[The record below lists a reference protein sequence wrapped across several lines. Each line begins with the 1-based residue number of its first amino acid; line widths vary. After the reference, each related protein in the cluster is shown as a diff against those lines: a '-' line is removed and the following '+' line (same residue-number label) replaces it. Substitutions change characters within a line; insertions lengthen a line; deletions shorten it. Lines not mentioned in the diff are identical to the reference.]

1 MHRAYN
7 LYVTRIKDGEASFLA
22 SYDPDAFERPSVAV
36 DVVLLTVDSG
46 HLRAAVYERT
56 THPGLGTFAFPGGFV
71 GTRES
76 LNETAQRVLRDK
88 LGLGRVF
95 IEQLYTFGS
104 PSRDPRMRILSVA
117 HYALVAPRRFE
128 ALSESGAQ
136 SGRVHVEWPGETG
149 GAASVLD
156 DDTGQALP
164 LFLDHQDMLGLAV
177 QRIRG
182 KLDYA
187 PVGFQLL
194 PESFTLRQLQEVHE
208 AVREEPLNKDS
219 FRRRMLAS
227 GQLHATGEREQ
238 GVSNRPA
245 ELYRF
250 NRRSAV

>member
-7 LYVTRIKDGEASFLA
+7 LYVTRIKDSEAAFLA
-22 SYDPDAFERPSVAV
+22 SYDPNAFDRPSVAV

-46 HLRAAVYERT
+46 HLRAAVHKRI
-56 THPGLGTFAFPGGFV
+56 THPGLGAFSFPGGFV
-71 GTRES
+71 RMHES
-76 LNETAQRVLRDK
+76 LDEAAQRVLRDK

-117 HYALVAPRRFE
+117 HYALVAPSRFD
-128 ALSESGAQ
+128 ALGESGAQ
-136 SGRVHVEWPGETG
+136 SGRVQVEWSGETG
-149 GAASVLD
+149 GPASVLD
-156 DDTGQALP
+156 DDTGETLP
-164 LFLDHQDMLGLAV
+164 LFLDHEDMLGVAV

-194 PESFTLRQLQEVHE
+194 PDSFTLRQLQEVHE

-227 GQLHATGEREQ
+227 GQLHATGERERN
-238 GVSNRPA
+238 VSNRPA

>member
-1 MHRAYN
+1 M
-7 LYVTRIKDGEASFLA
+7 TRIKESEASFLA
-22 SYDPDAFERPSVAV
+22 AYDSNAFDRPSLAV

-46 HLRAAVYERT
+46 QLRAAVHKRT
-56 THPGLGTFAFPGGFV
+56 SHPGLGTFALPGGFV
-71 GTRES
+71 GMDES
-76 LNETAQRVLRDK
+76 LDDAAQRAVREK

-104 PSRDPRMRILSVA
+104 PNRDPRMRILSVA
-117 HYALVAPRRFE
+117 HYALVAPSRFDSLE
-128 ALSESGAQ
+128 QAGAQ
-136 SGRVHVEWPGETG
+136 SGQVHVEWSGETG
-149 GAASVLD
+149 GPAAVLD
-156 DDTGQALP
+156 DATGEPLP
-164 LFLDHQDMLGLAV
+164 LFLDHEDMLGVAV

-194 PESFTLRQLQEVHE
+194 PDSFTLRQLQEVHE
-208 AVREEPLNKDS
+208 AVREEPMNKDS
-219 FRRRMLAS
+219 FRRRMVAS

-238 GVSNRPA
+238 NVSNRPA